1 MLCPRRTS
9 WKWTRHERRQEDAL
23 QGNALRSPLQI
34 HEEKCDQDSTKP
46 FWATLKAP
54 EWLYPAFIIK
64 DEERHPWYKYV
75 RNRLLKNYPRKKSI
89 TEMGDD
95 VVWGLKHHDIRNV
108 TRLHKDVLFEF
119 LFRLQSAGMHGSH
132 ILQYLTSVAE
142 YGENDEF
149 YWPKQ
154 CERVQVLLWL
164 TSAETIYEAE
174 ALMIDAIRL
183 LYKCRVER

>member
-1 MLCPRRTS
+1 V
-9 WKWTRHERRQEDAL
+9 
-23 QGNALRSPLQI
+23 
-34 HEEKCDQDSTKP
+34 KCDLDSTKP

-54 EWLYPAFIIK
+54 EWLYPAFIK

-75 RNRLLKNYPRKKSI
+75 RNRLLKNYPRKKSVGG
-89 TEMGDD
+89 EMGD
-95 VVWGLKHHDIRNV
+95 VVWGLKHQDIRNV

-119 LFRLQSAGMHGSH
+119 LFRLQFAGMHGSH

-142 YGENDEF
+142 YGENEF

-154 CERVQVLLWL
+154 CERRVHVLLWL

-174 ALMIDAIRL
+174 ALMIEAFRL
-183 LYKCRVER
+183 L